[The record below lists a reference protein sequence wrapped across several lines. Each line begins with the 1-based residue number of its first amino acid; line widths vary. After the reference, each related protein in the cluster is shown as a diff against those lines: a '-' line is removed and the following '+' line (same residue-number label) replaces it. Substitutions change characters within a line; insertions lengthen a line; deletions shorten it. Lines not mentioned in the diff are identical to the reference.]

1 MSMHEQRPRM
11 QLRSACLLGCLA
23 LAAATFAAA
32 PELTVHQKN
41 QAFSVRNL
49 LIKVGERV
57 TFVNSDNVTHNIY
70 SDSKGFE
77 FEIELQPPGRADT
90 VQFSRPG
97 IAEVRCAIHP
107 NMRLSVEVKK

>member
-1 MSMHEQRPRM
+1 MKAPEQRSRTP
-11 QLRSACLLGCLA
+11 LGKACLLGCLVM
-23 LAAATFAAA
+23 AAAVLAAA

-41 QAFSVRNL
+41 QEFSVRNL
-49 LIKVGERV
+49 VVKPGDRI